1 MTSRDAMWRFFL
13 IFFSKCAEKCW
24 KSADVSKSHAR
35 WVHKVL
41 FFIKNYLIATKWV
54 ANQFDT
60 INDSKVTA
68 ILVKRRNFSQ
78 KVVTSLLKSAD
89 ISKIMTSYD
98 IFLYFL
104 EVLLLLGN
112 RGKFHPFPI
121 IFEDFRQG
129 GYFYPP
135 HVMHDQQK
143 AHVN

>member
-1 MTSRDAMWRFFL
+1 MTSRDTMWRFFR
-13 IFFSKCAEKCW
+13 FFSQNVLKKCW

-54 ANQFDT
+54 VNQFDT

-98 IFLYFL
+98 IFWYFL
-104 EVLLLLGN
+104 KVLLLLGN
-112 RGKFHPFPI
+112 RGKFHLFPI
-121 IFEDFRQG
+121 SFADFRRG
-129 GYFYPP
+129 VFFPP
-135 HVMHDQQK
+135 THVMHDQQK